1 MCMPWGS
8 SEWGTNVCSVTA
20 KNCKSNSDGN
30 SEIIVTI
37 DLARPFSW
45 KAILVWNN
53 SELIWAFML
62 QLAGSAANTIN
73 SRFIKYY
80 DNASLLPQQIL
91 STPDSI
97 FKSSIGLSTKRIE
110 YIKDLSA
117 RIIDGRVNL
126 WILPGMTDEEIV
138 AQLRLEGG
146 QQTSFWYFV
155 LEDSVSN
162 PLEIW
167 A

>member
-1 MCMPWGS
+1 
-8 SEWGTNVCSVTA
+8 
-20 KNCKSNSDGN
+20 
-30 SEIIVTI
+30 
-37 DLARPFSW
+37 
-45 KAILVWNN
+45 
-53 SELIWAFML
+53 ML

-73 SRFIKYY
+73 SRFIKYQ

-97 FKSSIGLSTKRIE
+97 FKSSIGLSSKEIE

-126 WILPGMTDEEIV
+126 SVLPEMTDEEIV

-146 QQTSFWYFV
+146 QQKCF
-155 LEDSVSN
+155 
-162 PLEIW
+162 
-167 A
+167 